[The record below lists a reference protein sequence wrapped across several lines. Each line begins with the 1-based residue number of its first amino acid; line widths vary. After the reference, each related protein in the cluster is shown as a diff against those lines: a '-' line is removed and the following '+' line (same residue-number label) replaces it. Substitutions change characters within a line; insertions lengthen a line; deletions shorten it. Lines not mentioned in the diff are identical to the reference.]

1 MSGIDGP
8 VIARGRSCEV
18 FPYGEGLVVKLSLP
32 GVDPAFV
39 DRELRDTETVHA
51 AGATP
56 MRTHGEVEID
66 GRRGIVLDR
75 MDGIALTA
83 IAERNPLRLGAVGRM
98 LGAEHARVH
107 STRSDRLEDVR
118 EFAAGLVDTTP
129 FAELTSDE
137 RDRLRA
143 HLRAL
148 PAGDAVLH
156 LDFHPQNVFR
166 VGEEIVTIDWQSAAA
181 GPPAADVAMTRY
193 LFTEAELF
201 PGISTVQRVVYGSL
215 RRLMFR
221 SYLAE
226 YTARTGITTAEIDRW
241 DLAAR
246 TLRLGLLD
254 IASERDGLIAGIRR
268 GLAGDAA

>member
-8 VIARGRSCEV
+8 LIARGRSCEV

-32 GVDPAFV
+32 GTDSALV

-51 AGATP
+51 VGATP
-56 MRTHGEVEID
+56 VRTHGEVEID

-75 MDGIALTA
+75 IDGIALTA
-83 IAERNPLRLGAVGRM
+83 IAERNPLRLAQVGRM

-107 STRSDRLEDVR
+107 STHSNRLQDVR
-118 EFAAGLVDTTP
+118 EFAAGLISTAAFD
-129 FAELTSDE
+129 ALTADE
-137 RDRLRA
+137 RDLLRDRLRA
-143 HLRAL
+143 L
-148 PAGDAVLH
+148 PTGDAVLH

-166 VGEEIVTIDWQSAAA
+166 AGEDIVTIDWQSAAA

-201 PGISTVQRVVYGSL
+201 PGISAIQRVVYGSL

-221 SYLAE
+221 YYLAE
-226 YTARTGITTAEIDRW
+226 YMARTGMTTAEIGR
-241 DLAAR
+241 
-246 TLRLGLLD
+246 
-254 IASERDGLIAGIRR
+254 ASCRERVYD
-268 GLAGDAA
+268 DV